1 MQEGVDAV
9 VLREP
14 CGNVVIGVSACGRDE
29 LCEEECVQANEGAWS
44 TSGGGEGVE
53 EV

>member
-1 MQEGVDAV
+1 M

-14 CGNVVIGVSACGRDE
+14 CGDVVIGVSTCGRDE
-29 LCEEECVQANEGAWS
+29 LCEEESIQSDEGAWS
-44 TSGGGEGVE
+44 ASGGGEGVE